1 MIRVVFTFAAI
12 CLCAGVPLRAANLL
26 PAGQSIEST
35 IDHYINDLIQQEDVQ
50 TAPQIDESLLVRRL
64 TLDLAGRVPTTAEL
78 HAFVSADPAKRR
90 TELVDRLLAS
100 PDFIDHHRNQLQLL
114 LEYPNRRNDNEFRK
128 YLLWAVEQNRP
139 WDQMFRDML
148 AGDENDEHQKAALQ
162 FVKHRVRNLDDL
174 TNDTAVLF
182 FGVNVSCAKC
192 HDHPLVED
200 WKQDHYYG
208 MQSFFSRTFLTKKQ
222 DIGEKFYGEVK
233 FTTTAGVEKQAQF
246 MFLNGAVVEDKTPEL
261 DDESRKK
268 YDALVKKLQQ
278 DDKAELSYPEFR
290 PRQRLVETAT
300 HKDNDEF
307 LARNIV
313 NRIWHR
319 LMGRGIVD
327 PPDQL
332 HSENAPSHPEL
343 LDWLARDTIEH
354 GYDLKRLI
362 RGIVLSTAYS
372 RSSEWTSAAEAPSPL
387 YFAVAIPRPLSP
399 RQYAMS
405 LLVATRN
412 PPHWEQWLTKPA
424 DDWKKEHNGLAG
436 AANGWANQFEIPGDN
451 FQVAV
456 DEALFFSNNDRVDND
471 LLRDSGDRLIG
482 HLKEIE
488 DTKAAVTAAFEAVNS
503 RQPTTD
509 ELNTI
514 QQYVES
520 RSEDQPAALKQVVW
534 ALLTGT
540 ELRFNY

>member
-1 MIRVVFTFAAI
+1 M
-12 CLCAGVPLRAANLL
+12 
-26 PAGQSIEST
+26 ESV
-35 IDHYINDLIQQEDVQ
+35 IDHYVDDLIKQNDIQ
-50 TAPQIDESLLVRRL
+50 AAGQIDANILIRRL
-64 TLDLAGRVPTTAEL
+64 TLDLAGRIPTTAEL
-78 HAFVSADPAKRR
+78 HAFVAADPVARR
-90 TELVDRLLAS
+90 AELVDRLLAS
-100 PDFIDHHRNQLQLL
+100 PDFIDHHRNELQLL
-114 LEYPNRRNDNEFRK
+114 LEYPERRNDNDFRK
-128 YLLWAVEQNRP
+128 YLLWATEQNRP
-139 WDQMFRDML
+139 WNEMFRDML
-148 AGDENDEHQKAALQ
+148 AGDESDEYQKAALQ
-162 FVKHRVRNLDDL
+162 FVKHRARSLDDL

-200 WKQDHYYG
+200 WKQDHYFG

-222 DIGEKFYGEVK
+222 DLGEKFYGEVK
-233 FTTTAGVEKQAQF
+233 FTTTGGVEKQAKF
-246 MFLNGAVVEDKTPEL
+246 MFLNGTVVEDGTPEL
-261 DDESRKK
+261 TDDTRKK
-268 YDALVKKLQQ
+268 YDELVKKLQQ
-278 DDKAELSYPEFR
+278 DDKIEVSYPEFR
-290 PRQRLVETAT
+290 PRQRLVETAS
-300 HKDNDEF
+300 HKDNNDF
-307 LARNIV
+307 LAKNIV

-343 LDWLARDTIEH
+343 LKWLARDTVEH

-372 RSSEWTSAAEAPSPL
+372 RSSEWDSAAEPPEAL

-424 DDWKKEHNGLAG
+424 EDWKKERTGLENG
-436 AANGWANQFEIPGDN
+436 ANGWANQFEIPGEN

-456 DEALFFSNNDRVDND
+456 DEALFFSNNNRIDND
-471 LLRDSGDRLIG
+471 LLRDSGDRLVG
-482 HLKEIE
+482 HIKELK
-488 DTKAAVTAAFEAVNS
+488 DPAAAITTAFEAVNS
-503 RQPTTD
+503 RPPTND
-509 ELNTI
+509 EQTALRA
-514 QQYVES
+514 YLES
-520 RSEDQPAALKQVVW
+520 RKENESAALKQVVW
-534 ALLTGT
+534 ALLTSP

>member
-1 MIRVVFTFAAI
+1 MIRACLSFVTIILCAAI
-12 CLCAGVPLRAANLL
+12 PVRAAELL
-26 PAGQSIEST
+26 PSDQPVESV
-35 IDHYINDLIQQEDVQ
+35 IDHYVDDLIKQNDIQ
-50 TAPQIDESLLVRRL
+50 AAGQIDANILIRRL
-64 TLDLAGRVPTTAEL
+64 TLDLAGRIPTTAEL
-78 HAFVSADPAKRR
+78 HAFVAADPVARR
-90 TELVDRLLAS
+90 AELVDRLLAS
-100 PDFIDHHRNQLQLL
+100 PDFIDHHRNELQLL
-114 LEYPNRRNDNEFRK
+114 LEYPERRNDNDFRK
-128 YLLWAVEQNRP
+128 YLLWATEQNRP
-139 WDQMFRDML
+139 WNEMFRDML
-148 AGDENDEHQKAALQ
+148 AGDESDEYQKAALQ
-162 FVKHRVRNLDDL
+162 FVKHRARSLDDL

-200 WKQDHYYG
+200 WKQDHYFG

-222 DIGEKFYGEVK
+222 DLGEKFYGEVK
-233 FTTTAGVEKQAQF
+233 FTTTGGVEKQAKF
-246 MFLNGAVVEDKTPEL
+246 MFLNGTVVEDGTPEL
-261 DDESRKK
+261 TDDTRKK
-268 YDALVKKLQQ
+268 YDELVKKLQQ
-278 DDKAELSYPEFR
+278 DDKIEVSYPEFR
-290 PRQRLVETAT
+290 PRQRLVETAS
-300 HKDNDEF
+300 HKDNNDF
-307 LARNIV
+307 LAKNIV

-343 LDWLARDTIEH
+343 LKWLARDTVEH

-372 RSSEWTSAAEAPSPL
+372 RSSEWDSAAEPPEAL

-424 DDWKKEHNGLAG
+424 EDWKKERTGLENG
-436 AANGWANQFEIPGDN
+436 ANGWANQFEIPGEN

-456 DEALFFSNNDRVDND
+456 DEALFFSNNNRIDND
-471 LLRDSGDRLIG
+471 LLRDSGDRLVG
-482 HLKEIE
+482 HIKELK
-488 DTKAAVTAAFEAVNS
+488 DPAAAITTAFEAVNS
-503 RQPTTD
+503 RPPTND
-509 ELNTI
+509 EQTALRA
-514 QQYVES
+514 YLES
-520 RSEDQPAALKQVVW
+520 RKENESAALKQVVW
-534 ALLTGT
+534 ALLTSP

>member
-1 MIRVVFTFAAI
+1 MIRACLSFVTIILCAAI
-12 CLCAGVPLRAANLL
+12 PVRAAEVL
-26 PAGQSIEST
+26 PSDQPVESV
-35 IDHYINDLIQQEDVQ
+35 IDHYVDDLIKQNDIQ
-50 TAPQIDESLLVRRL
+50 AAGQIDANILIRRL
-64 TLDLAGRVPTTAEL
+64 TLDLAGRIPTTAEL
-78 HAFVSADPAKRR
+78 HAFVAADPVARR
-90 TELVDRLLAS
+90 AELVDRLLAS
-100 PDFIDHHRNQLQLL
+100 PDFIDHHRNELQLL
-114 LEYPNRRNDNEFRK
+114 LEYPERRNDNDFRK
-128 YLLWAVEQNRP
+128 YLLWATEQNRP
-139 WDQMFRDML
+139 WNEMFRDML
-148 AGDENDEHQKAALQ
+148 AGDESDEYQKAALQ
-162 FVKHRVRNLDDL
+162 FVKHRARSLDDL

-200 WKQDHYYG
+200 WKQDHYFG

-222 DIGEKFYGEVK
+222 DLGEKFYGEVK
-233 FTTTAGVEKQAQF
+233 FTTTGGVEKQAKF
-246 MFLNGAVVEDKTPEL
+246 MFLNGTVVEDGTPEL
-261 DDESRKK
+261 TDDTRKK
-268 YDALVKKLQQ
+268 YDELVKKLQQ
-278 DDKAELSYPEFR
+278 DDKIEVSYPEFR
-290 PRQRLVETAT
+290 PRQRLVETAS
-300 HKDNDEF
+300 HKDNNDF
-307 LARNIV
+307 LAKNIV

-343 LDWLARDTIEH
+343 LKWLARDTVEH

-372 RSSEWTSAAEAPSPL
+372 RSSEWDSAAEPPEAL

-424 DDWKKEHNGLAG
+424 EDWKKERTGLENG
-436 AANGWANQFEIPGDN
+436 ANGWANQFEIPGEN

-456 DEALFFSNNDRVDND
+456 DEALFFSNNNRIDND
-471 LLRDSGDRLIG
+471 LLRDSGDRLVG
-482 HLKEIE
+482 HIKELK
-488 DTKAAVTAAFEAVNS
+488 DPAAAITTAFEAVNS
-503 RQPTTD
+503 RPPTND
-509 ELNTI
+509 EQTALRA
-514 QQYVES
+514 YLES
-520 RSEDQPAALKQVVW
+520 RKENESAALKQVVW
-534 ALLTGT
+534 ALLTSP

>member
-1 MIRVVFTFAAI
+1 MFRACLTVATTFLCGQIPLSAAD
-12 CLCAGVPLRAANLL
+12 LL
-26 PAGQSIEST
+26 PADKPMESV
-35 IDHYINDLIQQEDVQ
+35 IDHYVDDLIKTNDVQ
-50 TAPQIDESLLVRRL
+50 TSPQIDEHTLVRRL
-64 TLDLAGRVPTTAEL
+64 TLDLAGRIPTTAEL
-78 HAFVSADPAKRR
+78 HAFVSADPATRR
-90 TELVDRLLAS
+90 SNLVDKLLAS
-100 PDFIDHHRNQLQLL
+100 PDFVDHHRNELQVL
-114 LEYPNRRNDNEFRK
+114 LEYPARRNDNDFRK
-128 YLLWAVEQNRP
+128 YLLWATEQNRP
-139 WDQMFRDML
+139 WNEMFRDML
-148 AGDENDEHQKAALQ
+148 AGDENDEYQKAALQ
-162 FVKHRVRNLDDL
+162 FVKHRAKSLDDL

-222 DIGEKFYGEVK
+222 SLGEKFYGEVK

-246 MFLNGAVVEDKTPEL
+246 MFLNGAVVKDGTPEL
-261 DDESRKK
+261 DDDSRKK

-278 DDKAELSYPEFR
+278 DDKVEVSYPEFR
-290 PRQRLVETAT
+290 PRERLVETAS

-319 LMGRGIVD
+319 LTGRGIVD

-332 HSENAPSHPEL
+332 HSENSPSHPEL
-343 LDWLARDTIEH
+343 LDWLARDSVEN

-362 RGIVLSTAYS
+362 RGIVLSKTYS
-372 RSSEWTSAAEAPSPL
+372 RSSEWDSAAESPSAY

-424 DDWKKEHNGLAG
+424 EDWKKERTGLENSTNSWDDA
-436 AANGWANQFEIPGDN
+436 FEIPGEN

-456 DEALFFSNNDRVDND
+456 DEALFFSNNNRIDND
-471 LLRDSGDRLIG
+471 LLRDSGDRLVG
-482 HLKEIE
+482 HLKNLDDPE
-488 DTKAAVTAAFEAVNS
+488 AAVSAAFEAVNS
-503 RQPTTD
+503 RQPSDD
-509 ELNTI
+509 ERKAI
-514 QQYVES
+514 VEYLAS
-520 RSEDQPAALKQVVW
+520 RNDDKSAAMKQVVW
-534 ALLTGT
+534 ALLTGP
-540 ELRFNY
+540 ELRFNH

>member
-1 MIRVVFTFAAI
+1 MIRACLSFVTI
-12 CLCAGVPLRAANLL
+12 ILCAALPVRAAELL
-26 PAGQSIEST
+26 PPDQPVESV
-35 IDHYINDLIQQEDVQ
+35 IDHYVDDLIKQNDIQ
-50 TAPQIDESLLVRRL
+50 AAGQIDANILIRRL
-64 TLDLAGRVPTTAEL
+64 TLDLAGRIPTTAEL
-78 HAFVSADPAKRR
+78 HAFVAADPVARR
-90 TELVDRLLAS
+90 AELVDRLLAS
-100 PDFIDHHRNQLQLL
+100 PDFIDHHRNELQLL
-114 LEYPNRRNDNEFRK
+114 LEYPERRNDNDFRK
-128 YLLWAVEQNRP
+128 YLLWATEQNRP
-139 WDQMFRDML
+139 WNEMFRDML
-148 AGDENDEHQKAALQ
+148 AGDESDEYQKAALQ
-162 FVKHRVRNLDDL
+162 FVKHRARSLDDL

-200 WKQDHYYG
+200 WKQDHYFG

-222 DIGEKFYGEVK
+222 DLGEKFYGEVK
-233 FTTTAGVEKQAQF
+233 FTTTGGVEKQAKF
-246 MFLNGAVVEDKTPEL
+246 MFLNGTVVEDGTPEL
-261 DDESRKK
+261 TDDTRKK
-268 YDALVKKLQQ
+268 YDELVKKLQQ
-278 DDKAELSYPEFR
+278 DDKIEVSYPEFR
-290 PRQRLVETAT
+290 PRQRLVETAS
-300 HKDNDEF
+300 HKDNNDF
-307 LARNIV
+307 LAKNIV

-343 LDWLARDTIEH
+343 LKWLARDTVEH

-372 RSSEWTSAAEAPSPL
+372 RSSEWDSAAEPPEAL

-424 DDWKKEHNGLAG
+424 EDWKKERTGLENG
-436 AANGWANQFEIPGDN
+436 ANGWANQFEIPGEN

-456 DEALFFSNNDRVDND
+456 DEALFFSNNNRIDND
-471 LLRDSGDRLIG
+471 LLRDSGDRLVG
-482 HLKEIE
+482 HIKELK
-488 DTKAAVTAAFEAVNS
+488 DPAAAITTAFEAVNS
-503 RQPTTD
+503 RPPTDD
-509 ELNTI
+509 EQTALRA
-514 QQYVES
+514 YLES
-520 RSEDQPAALKQVVW
+520 RKENESAALKQVVW
-534 ALLTGT
+534 ALLTSP